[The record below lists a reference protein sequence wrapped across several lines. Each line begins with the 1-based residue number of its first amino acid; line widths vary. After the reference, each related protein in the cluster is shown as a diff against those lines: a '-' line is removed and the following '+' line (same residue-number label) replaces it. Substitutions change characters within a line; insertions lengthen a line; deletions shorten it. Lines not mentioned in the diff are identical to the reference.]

1 MIPLSKP
8 SITARELENVKE
20 VFSNNKL
27 SGDGDFT
34 KKCEAFLQERY
45 NCKRALLTSSCTAA
59 LEMCALLLNIEP
71 GDEVIVPSFT
81 FVTTA
86 SAFVLRGAKIVFCD
100 SLPNHP
106 NMDAGL
112 LENLISNKTKVIVP
126 VHYGGVPCD
135 MDKIMEIATRNN
147 VFVIEDA
154 AQAIESSYNGK
165 QLGTIGH
172 MGAFSFHDTKNIT
185 SGEGGALLI
194 NDENLVSRSEIIREK
209 GTNRKS
215 FFRGEVDKY
224 GWVDLGSSYIMSELN
239 AAILYSQLE
248 RIEEISKKRIAIWNK
263 YEDFFS
269 SFQSSLLDDEYQSEI
284 GSAHL
289 YTIRF
294 NSIEIRNIFVKSL
307 KEKGITSTFHFLPL
321 EKSEYIT
328 SLNSSAE
335 LCNNSQL
342 ISDSILRL
350 PFYTDLTNE
359 EFEEVIS
366 TIKEELIKLNEVA

>member
-8 SITARELENVKE
+8 SITAKELENIKAVLM
-20 VFSNNKL
+20 SDKL
-27 SGDGDFT
+27 SGDGKFT
-34 KKCEAFLQERY
+34 KKCEDYLEGRY

-59 LEMCALLLNIEP
+59 LEMSALLLNIQP

-86 SAFVLRGAKIVFCD
+86 SAFALRGAKIIFCD

-106 NMDAGL
+106 NMDADL
-112 LENLISNKTKVIVP
+112 LDNLISSKTKAIVP

-135 MDKIMEIATRNN
+135 MDKIMEVATRNN

-172 MGAFSFHDTKNIT
+172 MGTFSFHDTKNIT
-185 SGEGGALLI
+185 SGEGGALLV
-194 NDENLVSRSEIIREK
+194 NEESLVSRSEIIREK

-224 GWVDLGSSYIMSELN
+224 GWVDLGSSYVMSELN
-239 AAILYSQLE
+239 AAVLYSQLE
-248 RIEEISKKRIAIWNK
+248 RIEEITNKRRAIWSK
-263 YEDFFS
+263 YEEFFS
-269 SFQSSLLDDEYQSEI
+269 SFQSNLLDDEYLSEI

-294 NSIEIRNIFVKSL
+294 NSIEIRNVFVRSL
-307 KEKGITSTFHFLPL
+307 REKGIMSTFHFLPL
-321 EKSEYIT
+321 ERSEYIT
-328 SLNSSAE
+328 SLNLSAE
-335 LCNNSQL
+335 LCTNSQN

-359 EFEEVIS
+359 EFDEVIRI
-366 TIKEELIKLNEVA
+366 IKEELIKLSEVV